1 MRFLRNDIFKLP
13 NHKLVLTSQGRLFFG
28 RWYRLYPCLLVAML
42 LAAPTESKAA
52 PKTASSPV
60 PPVNFTVADPLPTGI
75 RRVAVLPLVRPEMVE
90 TADDVFQAI
99 VDSSLLK
106 TGRFEAVPIS
116 AASARAWT
124 GKAQWKAEEQLPA
137 DFFTKLQRETGC
149 DAVLF
154 VQITSLKAYPP
165 LAIGWRLRLVTVKG
179 QITAWAADEWFDTE
193 EAKVVAPLK
202 QPMLQTLFSEDPNG
216 KNWKKLNSP
225 RLFAEFSLAQ
235 VLATVPV
242 FPPDSAKVLPKI
254 DDKQSTVVGANQP
267 TPRLPAK
274 E

>member
-13 NHKLVLTSQGRLFFG
+13 TSKFALTSHCQVVFG
-28 RWYRLYPCLLVAML
+28 RWYRLQTFLWVLAWLALQPVIS
-42 LAAPTESKAA
+42 AAPKAA
-52 PKTASSPV
+52 PAPV
-60 PPVNFTVADPLPTGI
+60 KQSNYFVANPLPTGI

-106 TGRFEAVPIS
+106 TGKFEAQAVS
-116 AASARAWT
+116 ATLARAWT
-124 GKAQWKAEEQLPA
+124 GKAQWKAEEPLPP
-137 DFFTKLQRETGC
+137 DLFTRLQRETGC

-154 VQITSLKAYPP
+154 VQITGLKAYPP
-165 LAIGWRLRLVTVKG
+165 LAIGWRLRLVTVKE
-179 QITAWAADEWFDTE
+179 QVTVWAADEWFDTE

-202 QPMLQTLFSEDPNG
+202 QPALQNLFSEDPNG

-235 VLATVPV
+235 VLSTIPV
-242 FPPDSAKVLPKI
+242 LPANPAKVLPEI
-254 DDKQSTVVGANQP
+254 DDKKSKEVGANQP